1 MIAVRLLA
9 PVLVDFRCVAGA
21 SLRDSRRYAEFWA
34 RCEQES
40 REVLAAR
47 SPISTAVSMAFTHTR
62 PTSSLNLYQTIDGDA
77 SGRPFHLLEG
87 ELTPN
92 QLPEAFPDGGVPGCL
107 AAQAR
112 LVSFRLYD
120 HGIALVEVILD
131 VSAALEGDAY
141 VAHTLDRLQGTTVAL
156 GEHVGAALVAR
167 YLDPLLTRVRD
178 WDRDNEFVVPATSF
192 DDPARH
198 DFGHPMWVTRSLF
211 VPSESD
217 PLRDTALR
225 HWLKDVVAAD
235 DEGTPADDLIGGDTD
250 HSIRWLNY
258 AFVGDD
264 ENAVFL
270 PETGTHRARW
280 EGLRYAQVFYAALD
294 RIDSLLSQVLAD
306 SATADSGGQVQY
318 LKQELLDLSQRA
330 ELVIMERQ
338 RLSKYL
344 SRPIRCVMDDI
355 LSFWDHEE
363 LVESPVKFKI
373 QICDRRLAELAARRN
388 ARSALFTDLI
398 LLGIGV
404 TSILGTALAVSEF
417 GRNASSSV
425 DQSAYDLGRSSL
437 IEWFAGQPADAILVV
452 SGMISVLVVAL
463 YLFFRR
469 HDG

>member
-21 SLRDSRRYAEFWA
+21 SLRDPQRYAEFWA
-34 RCEQES
+34 RCDQES

-47 SPISTAVSMAFTHTR
+47 SPIPSAVSMTFTHTR

-87 ELTPN
+87 ELTPA

-107 AAQAR
+107 AVEVLQ
-112 LVSFRLYD
+112 VSFRLYD
-120 HGIALVEVILD
+120 HGIALVEVIID
-131 VSAALEGDAY
+131 VSGALEGDAY
-141 VAHTLDRLQGTTVAL
+141 IPHTLDRLQETAVTL
-156 GEHVGAALVAR
+156 GERASAALVAR
-167 YLDPLLTRVRD
+167 YLDPLLTRVRN
-178 WDRDNEFVVPATSF
+178 WDRDDEFVVPATPFS
-192 DDPARH
+192 DPAYQ

-217 PLRDTALR
+217 SVRDTALR
-225 HWLKDVVAAD
+225 HWLKDVVAVD
-235 DEGTPADDLIGGDTD
+235 DAVTPAEDMISGDAD

-264 ENAVFL
+264 EDAVFL
-270 PETGTHRARW
+270 PETGPHCARW

-344 SRPIRCVMDDI
+344 SRPIRRVMDDI
-355 LSFWDHEE
+355 LRFWDHEE
-363 LVESPVKFKI
+363 LVELPVRFKI
-373 QICDRRLAELAARRN
+373 QTCDRRLAELAARRN

-417 GRNASSSV
+417 GRSASNSV

-437 IEWFAGQPADAILVV
+437 IEWFAGQPADAILVT